1 MVGGVAEE
9 ETAGKCN
16 KFGELSRRILV
27 QFVSFSFRDML
38 PYLGWLDVVTGLI
51 GRLTASS
58 REVDVLFDQVIEKHR
73 ISGSDD
79 DHPNRK
85 DLVHVYS
92 NFKGMACLG

>member
-1 MVGGVAEE
+1 
-9 ETAGKCN
+9 
-16 KFGELSRRILV
+16 
-27 QFVSFSFRDML
+27 ML
-38 PYLGWLDVVTGLI
+38 PYLGWLDVVTAI
-51 GRLTASS
+51 S
-58 REVDVLFDQVIEKHR
+58 RKVDALFDQVIEKHR